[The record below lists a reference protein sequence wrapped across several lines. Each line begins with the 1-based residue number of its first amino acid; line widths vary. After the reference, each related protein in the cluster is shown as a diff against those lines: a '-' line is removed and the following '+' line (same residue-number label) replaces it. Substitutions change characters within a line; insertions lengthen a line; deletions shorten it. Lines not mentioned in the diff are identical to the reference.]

1 MKLAYF
7 IKKSGL
13 MSDSRVS
20 GLLAGLRDAGH
31 EVYAVASPG
40 EILPGT
46 DVLLSMGGDGTF
58 LDAARIAVP
67 AGIPVGGVNFG
78 RMGFLSEYEPDVV
91 LESLRDGNYSV
102 ERRALLQVSACSCGD
117 GFPYALNEISVSRAG
132 AAMLGIDLEIDGAVL
147 PTCWAD
153 GMIVATSSGS
163 TAYALSVGGP
173 ICTPDSRV
181 FIVAPVSPHNLNVR
195 PLIIPETSE
204 VRVSFRSREDSV
216 NFTIDNSSRLIPAD
230 AVLEIKAAPVSLGR
244 LRLGTPNFINALRSR
259 LHWGDDVRN
268 SSENYK

>member
-7 IKKSGL
+7 IKKSSL
-13 MSDSRVS
+13 VSDSRVS

-31 EVYAVASPG
+31 GTYAVNSPRD
-40 EILPGT
+40 ITPGT
-46 DVLLSMGGDGTF
+46 DLLLSMGGDGTF

-67 AGIPVGGVNFG
+67 AGIPVAGVNFG
-78 RMGFLSEYEPDVV
+78 RMGFLSEYDPEVV
-91 LESLRDGNYSV
+91 LSSLRDGAYAI
-102 ERRALLQVSACSCGD
+102 ERRALLQVSGCSSGGD
-117 GFPYALNEISVSRAG
+117 FPYALNEISVSRAG

-195 PLIIPETSE
+195 PLIIPETSK
-204 VRVSFRSREDSV
+204 VRISFRSREESV
-216 NFTIDNSSRLIPAD
+216 NFTIDNSSRLIPSGT
-230 AVLEIKAAPVSLGR
+230 VLDIEAAPVSLER
-244 LRLGTPNFINALRSR
+244 LRMGSPNFINALRSR

-268 SSENYK
+268 STENYK